1 MKKIILASLF
11 ALVSIGL
18 VAANPDKPKKHKKAK
33 LSKMDKEFL
42 SKQPEGMYA
51 KFETN
56 KGNIICALEFK
67 KTPMT
72 VANFVGLAEG
82 SIKNTAKAEGIPYY
96 YGL

>member
-11 ALVSIGL
+11 AVISSGL
-18 VAANPDKPKKHKKAK
+18 IANPDKPKKPK

-42 SKQPEGMYA
+42 SKQADGMYA
-51 KFETN
+51 KFETS
-56 KGNIICALEFK
+56 KGTIICNLEFK

-82 SIKNTAKAEGIPYY
+82 VIKNTAKADGVPYY
-96 YGL
+96 DGS